1 MLTSKHLTAFG
12 GLTEKEKNDL
22 IGLESERFS
31 KFVYSIE
38 HLRKCVKALEAET
51 AMRLGIKGVHI
62 FWIYS
67 LIDKSEGLTAS
78 EIARKNNINR
88 SLVSREVEELIKEE
102 IVCYCNMNPS
112 GGKYNA
118 KIVLT
123 DKGRKVAD
131 EILRIG
137 IDSQNKTSADISEDE
152 LELFYSVLERMSE
165 NLSKIS
171 KTRK

>member
-1 MLTSKHLTAFG
+1 M
-12 GLTEKEKNDL
+12 KN
-22 IGLESERFS
+22 LESERFS

-38 HLRKCVKALEAET
+38 HLRKCVKTLETAT

-67 LIDKSEGLTAS
+67 LIDKPEGLTAS

-88 SLVSREVEELIKEE
+88 SLVSREVEELINEK
-102 IVCYCNMNPS
+102 IVCYGCMNPNS
-112 GGKYNA
+112 GKYNA

-123 DKGRKVAD
+123 EKGQGIAE
-131 EILRIG
+131 EIFRIG
-137 IDSQNKTSADISEDE
+137 IDSQNKTSADVSEEE

-165 NLSKIS
+165 NLDRIS
-171 KTRK
+171 KSSK